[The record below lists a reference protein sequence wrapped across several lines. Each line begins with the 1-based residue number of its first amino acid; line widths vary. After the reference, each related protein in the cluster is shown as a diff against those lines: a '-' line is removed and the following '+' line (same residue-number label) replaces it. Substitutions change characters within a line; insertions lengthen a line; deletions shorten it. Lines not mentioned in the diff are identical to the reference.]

1 MAAPSKHCE
10 MYGRLGNGYG
20 LSCHRGVLP
29 SDESVSSD
37 GDESKSL
44 YRGVCRQSSSETDLK
59 SLNLSP
65 SDERRPQVRHRLLR
79 FSVGTER
86 LLRSVRPEN
95 VLFGKGNTLRLS
107 GFLSAIEYTK
117 SRPCS
122 RLGPVDYAS
131 PEMLELAEF
140 EEDDRYLSDSEKE
153 DLPKYD
159 EKVDIWQLGVM
170 TYELLSG
177 NCPFEVG

>member
-1 MAAPSKHCE
+1 M
-10 MYGRLGNGYG
+10 
-20 LSCHRGVLP
+20 
-29 SDESVSSD
+29 
-37 GDESKSL
+37 
-44 YRGVCRQSSSETDLK
+44 
-59 SLNLSP
+59 
-65 SDERRPQVRHRLLR
+65 
-79 FSVGTER
+79 ER

-95 VLFGKGNTLRLS
+95 VLFGKGNVLRLS

-131 PEMLELAEF
+131 PEVLELADF
-140 EEDDRYLSDSEKE
+140 EDDDRCLSDSEE
-153 DLPKYD
+153 LPEYD